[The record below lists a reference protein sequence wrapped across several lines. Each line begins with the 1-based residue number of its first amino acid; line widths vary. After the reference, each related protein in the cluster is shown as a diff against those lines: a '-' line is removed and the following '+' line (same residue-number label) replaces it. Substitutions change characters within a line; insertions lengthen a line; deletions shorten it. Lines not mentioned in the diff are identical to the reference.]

1 MVEKTLDKNQN
12 YKLVIAFKKG
22 YMANW
27 SEEIFMIR
35 DVHQSDPPV
44 YSLIDARGETL
55 DGTFGT
61 ESVGEE

>member
-1 MVEKTLDKNQN
+1 
-12 YKLVIAFKKG
+12 VIAFKKG

-44 YSLIDARGETL
+44 PRRSRVFRSSIRAVHGD
-55 DGTFGT
+55 
-61 ESVGEE
+61 SCQPS

>member
-1 MVEKTLDKNQN
+1 
-12 YKLVIAFKKG
+12 
-22 YMANW
+22 MANW